1 MRHRHWFLAALALLA
16 FTGAAL
22 AKMDFEIKPAD
33 RTLGNPNA
41 RVTLIEYAAF
51 TCPHCAAI
59 NELVFPQLKKNY
71 IDTGKVLYVFR
82 LFARGPQDGL
92 AEKLARCAPREKYFT
107 FADAIFR
114 AQEKWNYEFG
124 VQDGRAQLV
133 KLGTQLGLK
142 PDQIN
147 KCMDSPA
154 DNDRINATGQEA
166 VSRYG
171 LTGTPTFVINGKA
184 LESGGL
190 PYEDLAKKLDQAA
203 RESR

>member
-1 MRHRHWFLAALALLA
+1 MRHKQILIAALALLA
-16 FTGAAL
+16 FTGVAM
-22 AKMDFEIKPAD
+22 AKMNFEIKPAD
-33 RTLGNPNA
+33 RTLGNPKA
-41 RVTLIEYAAF
+41 KVTLIEYAAF

-59 NELVFPQLKKNY
+59 NEEVFPQLKKNY
-71 IDTGKVLYVFR
+71 IDTGKVFYVFR

-92 AEKLARCAPREKYFT
+92 AEKMARCAPRERYFAM
-107 FADAIFR
+107 ADAIFR
-114 AQEKWNYEFG
+114 SQEKWDYEFG

-133 KLGTQLGLK
+133 RLGRQMGLK

-147 KCMDSPA
+147 KCMDTTA
-154 DNDRINATGQEA
+154 DDARINATGQEA

-190 PYEDLAKKLDQAA
+190 PYDELAKKLDQAA
-203 RESR
+203 R

>member
-1 MRHRHWFLAALALLA
+1 MRHWLIGTLALLA

-33 RTLGNPNA
+33 RTLGNPKA
-41 RVTLIEYAAF
+41 KVTLIEYAAF

-59 NELVFPQLKKNY
+59 NEEVFPLLKKHY
-71 IDTGKVLYVFR
+71 IDTGKVFYVFR

-92 AEKLARCAPREKYFT
+92 AEKMARCAPREKYFAM
-107 FADAIFR
+107 ADAIFR
-114 AQEKWNYEFG
+114 SQEKWDYEFG

-133 KLGTQLGLK
+133 KLGTQMSLK

-147 KCMDSPA
+147 KCMDSTA
-154 DNDRINATGQEA
+154 DDARINATGQEA

-190 PYEDLAKKLDQAA
+190 PYDELAKKLDQAA
-203 RESR
+203 R

>member
-1 MRHRHWFLAALALLA
+1 VAATLWAVSVRRQADRRVAGVRHRLA
-16 FTGAAL
+16 
-22 AKMDFEIKPAD
+22 
-33 RTLGNPNA
+33 
-41 RVTLIEYAAF
+41 
-51 TCPHCAAI
+51 
-59 NELVFPQLKKNY
+59 
-71 IDTGKVLYVFR
+71 R
-82 LFARGPQDGL
+82 LEGL
-92 AEKLARCAPREKYFT
+92 A
-107 FADAIFR
+107 DATQASAEAFDS
-114 AQEKWNYEFG
+114 AMLTVE
-124 VQDGRAQLV
+124 DGRAQLV

-166 VSRYG
+166 VSRYA